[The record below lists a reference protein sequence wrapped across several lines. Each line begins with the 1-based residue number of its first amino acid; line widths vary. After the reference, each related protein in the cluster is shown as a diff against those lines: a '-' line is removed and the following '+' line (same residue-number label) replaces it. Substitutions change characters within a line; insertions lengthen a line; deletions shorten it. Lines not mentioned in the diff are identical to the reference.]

1 MARSAPRSRAPLASG
16 SAPARP
22 RRLLSVADRL
32 APPETRIEYID
43 GIKYV
48 AAPADPPHALAQ
60 ADLAFVLRAHTA
72 PGYRCAVEMLTR
84 TDKTSDFAP
93 DASIYPEGAD
103 PTTGKR
109 KLEELAFEVISKQA
123 LRVPTLKARKL
134 IERGVRRM
142 FAILVAKKRVLEWSR
157 ETGGWQPLDG
167 GAVLEDRCLVRPLP
181 VRALLEAAAS
191 NESVVEALRAHKEPA
206 LVAALADE
214 RRQGKAEGKAE
225 GEARGLREGEAKG
238 LREGEAKGLRT
249 AIVTI
254 CEASGIALTAARR
267 ARLAAMGADELAALC
282 RVVSAQRRWPRRGE
296 LSPR

>member
-1 MARSAPRSRAPLASG
+1 MARSAPRSRVPLASG
-16 SAPARP
+16 GASVRP
-22 RRLLSVADRL
+22 RRLLSVDDRL
-32 APPETRIEYID
+32 APPDTRIEYID
-43 GIKYV
+43 GVKYF
-48 AAPADPPHALAQ
+48 AAPAHPPHALAH

-72 PGYRCAVEMLTR
+72 PGYRFAVDMLTR

-93 DASIYPEGAD
+93 DASIFPEGND
-103 PTTGKR
+103 PATGKR
-109 KLEELAFEVISKQA
+109 QLEELAFEVVSKQA

-142 FAILVAKKRVLEWSR
+142 FAILVCKKRVLEWSR
-157 ETGGWQPLDG
+157 TTGGWQPLDSEV
-167 GAVLEDRCLVRPLP
+167 VLEDRCLVRPLP

-206 LVAALADE
+206 MVAALADE
-214 RRQGKAEGKAE
+214 RRRGKAE
-225 GEARGLREGEAKG
+225 GEARGLHEGEA
-238 LREGEAKGLRT
+238 RGLRT

-282 RVVSAQRRWPRRGE
+282 RALSAQRRWPRRRE
-296 LSPR
+296 Q